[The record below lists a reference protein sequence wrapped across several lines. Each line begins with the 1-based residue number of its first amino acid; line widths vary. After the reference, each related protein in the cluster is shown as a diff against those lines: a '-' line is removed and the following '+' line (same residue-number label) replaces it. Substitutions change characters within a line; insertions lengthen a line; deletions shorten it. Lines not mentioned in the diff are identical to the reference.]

1 MFYSDNSFNLDNY
14 YSEVDAIKFILQ
26 YDTIGTEGLSF
37 PRLYSY
43 YLTGRANFEPKW
55 NSLEVAPLTRFAIML
70 PHQILDMEVD
80 TFAWIQC

>member
-43 YLTGRANFEPKW
+43 YLTGRANFEPK
-55 NSLEVAPLTRFAIML
+55 
-70 PHQILDMEVD
+70 
-80 TFAWIQC
+80 